1 MKKIYILLL
10 SLLANISFADMN
22 IVSYQ
27 NTSFDLDNSNID
39 HSADLLSYSFY
50 NSSNKTAWAIGH
62 ASGEFEDGGVP
73 TVDTEVT
80 SFSYAR
86 YLADRTTEQATY
98 IGASLGLISLDTTSN
113 SAYALQS
120 DSIMYSILGGV
131 QLTPEEGLGYFAEI
145 SLDIL
150 TYDDDVSN
158 GVALDTETDIGFSL
172 GVSYALSNGVR
183 FTAAIADSGDGTST
197 PTSIGIGYQF

>member
-1 MKKIYILLL
+1 MKKIYLLL
-10 SLLANISFADMN
+10 LPLLANISFADMN

-39 HSADLLSYSFY
+39 HSADMLGYSFY

-73 TVDTEVT
+73 TLDTEVT
-80 SFSYAR
+80 SLSYSK
-86 YLADRTTEQATY
+86 YFADRTTEQATY

-120 DSIMYSILGGV
+120 DSILYSISGGI
-131 QLTPEEGLGYFAEI
+131 QLTPEEGIGYYAEI
-145 SLDIL
+145 SLDIH
-150 TYDDDVSN
+150 TYDDDASN
-158 GVALDTETDIGFSL
+158 GVALDTETDIGF
-172 GVSYALSNGVR
+172 
-183 FTAAIADSGDGTST
+183 FTWSFVCSFKWST
-197 PTSIGIGYQF
+197 FYCGNS

>member
-1 MKKIYILLL
+1 MKKIYLLL
-10 SLLANISFADMN
+10 LPLLANISFADMN

-39 HSADLLSYSFY
+39 HSADMLGYSFY

-73 TVDTEVT
+73 TLDTEVT
-80 SFSYAR
+80 SLSYSK
-86 YLADRTTEQATY
+86 YFADRTTEQATY

-120 DSIMYSILGGV
+120 DSTLYSISGGI
-131 QLTPEEGLGYFAEI
+131 QLTPEEGIGYYAEI
-145 SLDIL
+145 SLDIH
-150 TYDDDVSN
+150 TYDDDASN
-158 GVALDTETDIGFSL
+158 GVDLDTETDIGFSL

-183 FTAAIADSGDGTST
+183 FTAGIADSGDGTST
-197 PTSIGIGYQF
+197 PTAIGIGYQF

>member
-1 MKKIYILLL
+1 MKKIYLLL
-10 SLLANISFADMN
+10 LPLLANISFADMN

-39 HSADLLSYSFY
+39 HSADMLGYSFY

-73 TVDTEVT
+73 TLDTEVT
-80 SFSYAR
+80 SLSYSK
-86 YLADRTTEQATY
+86 YFADRTTEQATY

-120 DSIMYSILGGV
+120 DSTLYSISGGI
-131 QLTPEEGLGYFAEI
+131 QLTPEEGIGYYAEI
-145 SLDIL
+145 SLDIH
-150 TYDDDVSN
+150 TYDDDSSN
-158 GVALDTETDIGFSL
+158 GVDLDTETDIGFSL

-183 FTAAIADSGDGTST
+183 FTAGIADSGDGTST
-197 PTSIGIGYQF
+197 PTAIGIGYQF